1 MTGSIHDLSNEIILQ
16 IFRELTT
23 PGWPIRTLVKRLFEH
38 LQSPAGEHVIH
49 CVEQID
55 ITAGSRSFCAE
66 DLCLEF
72 MAMLPQFSKLRTI
85 RYEGVRYVPSALLA
99 AISDLYPRVDI
110 DLELCGSVSDCRR
123 VLKDCPNIRAFDFT
137 GFPADYIPG
146 TREVAFVE
154 KQPSLTKLGVALQS
168 LRSFY
173 PPQSDAGFKP
183 MCLEE
188 LHLDNDDTPDRPSP
202 NNGLSLCCFADL
214 DTLRVLRL
222 QGHNLIASVL
232 DELSGSTHK
241 LESVSIDGGKR
252 RPPRPPYYD
261 LVLRFFASA
270 RLREITS
277 RTLDLVSLGLIAFR
291 TNPPQSVAES
301 GVVRLGVIQDELWRL
316 VTLCPNIQRL
326 GIDLPRVELA
336 VELHTLL
343 KPLLQLYHL
352 RHLHLFSYPIVRP
365 NRLDQP
371 FSERNFLRAI
381 LITPHGRTMT
391 HSSLSPSRALKLV
404 SSSEL
409 VELFHYLRDRKKGVA
424 LETLM
429 YRQGCEDDDV
439 EECMLWYMSGR
450 RVLVSYRYHLYWRHV
465 QVPTEPVE
473 VRELYDETQL
483 LWTQKRKLERETFF
497 DEWTFPS

>member
-1 MTGSIHDLSNEIILQ
+1 MPYSIISYH
-16 IFRELTT
+16 T
-23 PGWPIRTLVKRLFEH
+23 PSSG
-38 LQSPAGEHVIH
+38 
-49 CVEQID
+49 
-55 ITAGSRSFCAE
+55 
-66 DLCLEF
+66 
-72 MAMLPQFSKLRTI
+72 

-291 TNPPQSVAES
+291 T
-301 GVVRLGVIQDELWRL
+301 VV
-316 VTLCPNIQRL
+316 
-326 GIDLPRVELA
+326 
-336 VELHTLL
+336 
-343 KPLLQLYHL
+343 
-352 RHLHLFSYPIVRP
+352 
-365 NRLDQP
+365 LDC
-371 FSERNFLRAI
+371 
-381 LITPHGRTMT
+381 
-391 HSSLSPSRALKLV
+391 SSSPS
-404 SSSEL
+404 
-409 VELFHYLRDRKKGVA
+409 
-424 LETLM
+424 
-429 YRQGCEDDDV
+429 
-439 EECMLWYMSGR
+439 
-450 RVLVSYRYHLYWRHV
+450 
-465 QVPTEPVE
+465 
-473 VRELYDETQL
+473 TQL
-483 LWTQKRKLERETFF
+483 IITGGRIHLNQ
-497 DEWTFPS
+497 